1 LAVNRV
7 FGTLRFVSPEQIIP
21 ACWVI
26 FAAVWWIAA
35 FSVKRA
41 AERVPLRDQA
51 PSRILVMAG
60 YLTLIRPDLFPTL
73 DLRLLPHNETTGWL
87 GAGGCILGLLGALWA
102 RATLAGNWSSN
113 VTFKQS
119 HELIVRGPYRFV
131 RHPIYTSLLLMIMA
145 TAVYKGRLGSLVA
158 FLLAFAGFSLKL
170 RQEEALMIRH
180 FPNDYPAY
188 KSRVK
193 ALVPFVL

>member
-1 LAVNRV
+1 MCL
-7 FGTLRFVSPEQIIP
+7 VSPEQIIP

-26 FAAVWWIAA
+26 FVVVWWIAA
-35 FSVKRA
+35 FSVKRT
-41 AERVPLRDQA
+41 AERVPLKDQV
-51 PSRILVMAG
+51 PSRILVLAG
-60 YLTLIRPDLFPTL
+60 YVTLIRPDIFPTL
-73 DLRLLPHNETTGWL
+73 DLRLLPRSEITGWL
-87 GAGGCILGLLGALWA
+87 GAGGCALGLVGALWA
-102 RATLAGNWSSN
+102 RVALAGNWSSN

-119 HELIVRGPYRFV
+119 HELILRGPYRFV

-158 FLLAFAGFSLKL
+158 FLLAFTGFWLKL

-188 KSRVK
+188 RSRVK
-193 ALVPFVL
+193 ALVPFVLRAAAEKPS

>member
-1 LAVNRV
+1 LAVGHIP
-7 FGTLRFVSPEQIIP
+7 GTLRRVSPEQIIP

-26 FAAVWWIAA
+26 FVVVWWIAA
-35 FSVKRA
+35 FSVKRT

-51 PSRILVMAG
+51 LSRILVLAG

-73 DLRLLPHNETTGWL
+73 DLWLLPRSEITEWL

-102 RATLAGNWSSN
+102 RGTLAGNWSSN

-131 RHPIYTSLLLMIMA
+131 RHPIYTSLLMMIMA
-145 TAVYKGRLGSLVA
+145 TGVYKGRLGSLVA

-180 FPNDYPAY
+180 FPNDYSAY
-188 KSRVK
+188 RSRVK